1 VPFVLL
7 WYRKEFGMTVNLN
20 VAELELQYGI
30 KVPLSC
36 CLSGG
41 VTDAA

>member
-7 WYRKEFGMTVNLN
+7 WYRKEFGVTVNLN

-30 KVPLSC
+30 KVPLSSS
-36 CLSGG
+36 LSGG
-41 VTDAA
+41 VAEAA